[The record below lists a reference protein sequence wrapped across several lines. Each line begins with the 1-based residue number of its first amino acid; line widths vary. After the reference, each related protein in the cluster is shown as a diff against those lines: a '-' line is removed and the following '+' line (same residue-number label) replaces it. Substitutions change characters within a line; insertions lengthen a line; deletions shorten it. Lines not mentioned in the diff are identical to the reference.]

1 MQLVRYNP
9 FHELR
14 KVEKD
19 LGKLWENGLGL
30 LPAFSELSIMDMYEE
45 DHSLIAE
52 VNLPDFKRDEIEV
65 TVGKNVLEVTARH
78 KAENES
84 STSRR
89 YFFRESSNNYLRRV
103 VLPEGVDTTKAEA
116 TFRDGKLQVIMPM
129 IESKDMESVL
139 IGE

>member
-14 KVEKD
+14 RVEKD

-45 DHSLIAE
+45 DHTLVAE
-52 VNLPDFKRDEIEV
+52 VNLPDFHRDEIEV
-65 TVGKNVLEVTARH
+65 TVGKNILEVTARH
-78 KAENES
+78 KQEHEQKSN
-84 STSRR
+84 RR

-103 VLPEGVDTTKAEA
+103 VLPEGVDTTKADA
-116 TFRDGKLQVIMPM
+116 VFREGKLRITMPI
-129 IESKDMESVL
+129 IELKGRQLVE
-139 IGE
+139 IG